1 MLIDFFYTLR
11 SAKLPV
17 SVNEFLML
25 LQALQAG
32 VVGPNSGSNETENDA
47 NDANGVDDGAWSV
60 DDFYYL
66 SRTIMVKDEKHYD
79 KFDRAFASY
88 FKGVEKLADFT
99 QDIPLEWL
107 RKNLELELSPEDKAK
122 IEKMGWDELMETL
135 KKRFEEQKERHE
147 GGSKWI
153 GTGGTSPFGANGF
166 NPQGIRIGQE
176 KSRNKSAVKVWDQ
189 RAYKDYDDS
198 QELGTRNI
206 KVALRRLRKFARE
219 GTVEELDLADTIQ
232 STAANAG
239 WLDIKMIPERH
250 NNVKVLLLMDV
261 GGTMDE
267 HIGRVEEMFSAVKA
281 EFKHLEFYYFH
292 NCVYDFMWKNNRR
305 RFSEKFATWDIIR
318 KYNKDYKLIFVGDA
332 TMSPYEILQAGGS
345 VEYNNEESGAEWM
358 QRLTNAFPKFAW
370 INPEPQGIWQYRQSI
385 SVMQQLLSQR
395 MYPLTIKGLEEAM
408 RLISK

>member
-17 SVNEFLML
+17 SVKEYLML
-25 LQALQAG
+25 MEALQAG
-32 VVGPNSGSNETENDA
+32 VVGPNSA
-47 NDANGVDDGAWSV
+47 PADGIDEEGAYKI

-66 SRTIMVKDEKHYD
+66 SRTILVKDEKHFD
-79 KFDRAFASY
+79 KFDRAFSAY
-88 FKGVEKLADFT
+88 FKGVETVADFT
-99 QDIPLEWL
+99 KEVPLEWL
-107 RKNLELELSPEDKAK
+107 RKNLELELSAEDKAK
-122 IEKMGWDELMETL
+122 IEKLGWDELMETL

-189 RAYKDYDDS
+189 RAYKDYDDT

-206 KVALRRLRKFARE
+206 KVALRRLRKFARL
-219 GTVEELDLADTIQ
+219 GSAEELDLDDTIH

-239 WLDIKMIPERH
+239 WLDIKMVPERH

-267 HIGRVEEMFSAVKA
+267 HIHRVEEMFSAVKS

-305 RFSEKFATWDIIR
+305 RFSEKFATWDILR

-332 TMSPYEILQAGGS
+332 TMSPYEILQPGGS

-358 QRLTNAFPKFAW
+358 QRLTTTFSKFAW
-370 INPEPQGIWQYRQSI
+370 INPEPQGVWQYRQSI
-385 SVMQQLLSQR
+385 SVIQQLVQNR
-395 MYPLTIKGLEEAM
+395 MYPLTVKGLEEAM
-408 RLISK
+408 RQLSK